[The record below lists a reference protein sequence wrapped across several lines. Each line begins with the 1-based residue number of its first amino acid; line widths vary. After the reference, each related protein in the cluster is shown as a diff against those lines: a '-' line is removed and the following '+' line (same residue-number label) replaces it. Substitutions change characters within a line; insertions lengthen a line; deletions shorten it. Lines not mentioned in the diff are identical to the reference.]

1 VQAQSG
7 VIRLFIVLVMA
18 LSTFGSHAS
27 GQGNFPTVFPL
38 PVLILD
44 RDVLFSESQLGKAI
58 VTVELE
64 TQRKVLDNRR
74 DIVVAFENEE
84 KELTELRAN
93 TLGEEFQLLSND
105 FDARV
110 QAMREEQLAIDVK
123 MQTDTERN
131 RLRFFG
137 LSAPY
142 LSEIMQKYNAI
153 AILDKRTVLLFN
165 KEMDITAEAIKL
177 LDIAYAAD
185 PTMLVEKE

>member
-1 VQAQSG
+1 MQAQSG
-7 VIRLFIVLVMA
+7 VIRLFIVLAIA
-18 LSTFGSHAS
+18 LSTFGNQAV
-27 GQGNFPTVFPL
+27 GQRNFPTVFPL

-44 RDVLFSESQLGKAI
+44 RDILFSESQLGKAI

-64 TQRKVLDNRR
+64 THRKVLDNRR
-74 DIVVAFENEE
+74 DIVLAFENEE

-93 TLGEEFQLLSND
+93 TLGEEFQLLSDD

-123 MQTDTERN
+123 MQNDTERN

-177 LDIAYAAD
+177 LDIAYADD

>member
-1 VQAQSG
+1 MQAQSG